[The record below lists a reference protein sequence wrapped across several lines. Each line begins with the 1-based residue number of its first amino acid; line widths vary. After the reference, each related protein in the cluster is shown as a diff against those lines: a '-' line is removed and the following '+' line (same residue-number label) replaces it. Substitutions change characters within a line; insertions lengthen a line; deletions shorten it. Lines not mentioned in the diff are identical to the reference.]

1 MAQNMMSDMTPEQ
14 MESMQ
19 KMAASMG
26 GGMGMP
32 PGAAEQMANLTP
44 EEMKAQMDQLK
55 NMDSSSMQSQ
65 FKEQQRMMSQ
75 QQDYKFGAA
84 KMQKVEGNK
93 LVKAGDFVQAVE
105 KYELA
110 RRNLTGNRGTE
121 AADVRQA
128 CTLNLALAHLKLKQ
142 WDKAIEVAGEGIA
155 AQKDCLKG
163 FYRRGLAYQGK
174 GELQKAAA
182 DLRRAAEINPGD
194 QSVEG
199 CLVEVRA
206 ALDSAG
212 QAEDT
217 SVEAVVPEAPKV
229 AANGMPGMDADMMK
243 QATEAFKANPGMAKM
258 AAEQMAS
265 MDDEQLAK
273 LSEQMASTGM
283 PAGMPKLTPD
293 MAKQAAGML
302 KNMKPEDMEALSSMA
317 SGMQADGAGGSGG
330 GMPDMAQ
337 VQEKMKDPKVRDAMM
352 NMMKN
357 IDADTMKEMSASM
370 GHAMSDE
377 QAKQMA
383 DTMANLSPETM
394 EKIVALQ
401 GYAAGAMA
409 KWQVVRKFMAT
420 PQGRALLM
428 ALGVA
433 GIALLAR
440 MVYRWFFAPADAP
453 PLQDDEA
460 AVLDGLLEEGEF
472 VAGVH

>member
-1 MAQNMMSDMTPEQ
+1 MMTPEMMSMAQNMMSDMTPEQ

-229 AANGMPGMDADMMK
+229 AAHGMPGMDADMMK

-293 MAKQAAGML
+293 MAKS
-302 KNMKPEDMEALSSMA
+302 EEY
-317 SGMQADGAGGSGG
+317 
-330 GMPDMAQ
+330 
-337 VQEKMKDPKVRDAMM
+337 E
-352 NMMKN
+352 
-357 IDADTMKEMSASM
+357 
-370 GHAMSDE
+370 
-377 QAKQMA
+377 
-383 DTMANLSPETM
+383 
-394 EKIVALQ
+394 
-401 GYAAGAMA
+401 AGASN
-409 KWQVVRKFMAT
+409 VLIFT
-420 PQGRALLM
+420 EQGRA
-428 ALGVA
+428 GRR
-433 GIALLAR
+433 AR
-440 MVYRWFFAPADAP
+440 HPCICRGRPSVPRAASTRRLPEAP
-453 PLQDDEA
+453 PRASLVCGRRRCARRGTA
-460 AVLDGLLEEGEF
+460 AAPRRQPWGARRRHPPPPRRHPPQRQRWRPQGC
-472 VAGVH
+472 AGWLPPGSRAPLPAHSPQQGTYASHLPPPQGHRRP

>member
-1 MAQNMMSDMTPEQ
+1 
-14 MESMQ
+14 
-19 KMAASMG
+19 
-26 GGMGMP
+26 
-32 PGAAEQMANLTP
+32 MANLTP

-229 AANGMPGMDADMMK
+229 AAHGMPGMDADMMK
-243 QATEAFKANPGMAKM
+243 QATEAFKAN
-258 AAEQMAS
+258 
-265 MDDEQLAK
+265 
-273 LSEQMASTGM
+273 
-283 PAGMPKLTPD
+283 PD

-317 SGMQADGAGGSGG
+317 SGMQADGA
-330 GMPDMAQ
+330 
-337 VQEKMKDPKVRDAMM
+337 
-352 NMMKN
+352 
-357 IDADTMKEMSASM
+357 
-370 GHAMSDE
+370 
-377 QAKQMA
+377 
-383 DTMANLSPETM
+383 
-394 EKIVALQ
+394 
-401 GYAAGAMA
+401 
-409 KWQVVRKFMAT
+409 
-420 PQGRALLM
+420 
-428 ALGVA
+428 
-433 GIALLAR
+433 
-440 MVYRWFFAPADAP
+440 
-453 PLQDDEA
+453 
-460 AVLDGLLEEGEF
+460 
-472 VAGVH
+472 